1 MINRSS
7 WRILSMMQCW
17 RKEKTGGM
25 RLNFY
30 IARQMLVWLLISTF
44 SLIGIVWLSHALR
57 MIELIVNKGANMI
70 DFLLLTVLAIPLWII
85 IILPFSGLFATLFIL
100 NKLQQDREITAMRSV
115 GMSNMVIMRGPL
127 IVGVLMTCF
136 LYVNSALVLP
146 LTYSSYKNIIT
157 TLRTSAPIVVI
168 QEGVFTDITKGLT
181 IFVKK
186 REGKYDFSH
195 IFVHDKRDPEKNIE
209 VVAESGAILI
219 NSTPPKIIFNNGTRS
234 EFTAGQSQ
242 AAILEFDRYALN
254 LTSDKYVGRDRALD
268 HNEMSIS
275 ALLTQTHQ
283 REHYVHEMRAE
294 GHFRIASPL
303 LGLAMVLIAAVAI
316 LNSQYSRMGSW
327 KMILLGVLAGLSSL
341 IITVM
346 SRSLTVTYPPLFPL
360 IYLGPI
366 LPLLTCGVMMYQ
378 PVRLQKT
385 VTS

>member
-1 MINRSS
+1 
-7 WRILSMMQCW
+7 
-17 RKEKTGGM
+17 M

-136 LYVNSALVLP
+136 LYVNSALILP

-181 IFVKK
+181 IFVQK

-209 VVAESGAILI
+209 VVAESGSIMI
-219 NSTPPKIIFNNGTRS
+219 NSATPKIIFNKGTRS
-234 EFTAGQSQ
+234 EFTTGQSQ

-254 LTSDKYVGRDRALD
+254 LTSDKYVGKDRALD

-275 ALLTQTHQ
+275 ALLTSNT
-283 REHYVHEMRAE
+283 RALCHEMRAE

-327 KMILLGVLAGLSSL
+327 KMILLGVLAGLAA
-341 IITVM
+341 
-346 SRSLTVTYPPLFPL
+346 
-360 IYLGPI
+360 
-366 LPLLTCGVMMYQ
+366 
-378 PVRLQKT
+378 
-385 VTS
+385 

>member
-1 MINRSS
+1 
-7 WRILSMMQCW
+7 
-17 RKEKTGGM
+17 M

-115 GMSNMVIMRGPL
+115 GMSNMVILRGPL
-127 IVGVLMTCF
+127 LVGVLMTCF
-136 LYVNSALVLP
+136 LYVNSALILP

-195 IFVHDKRDPEKNIE
+195 IFVHDKRDPDKNIE
-209 VVAESGAILI
+209 VVAESGSIMI

-234 EFTAGQSQ
+234 EFTTGQSQ

-254 LTSDKYVGRDRALD
+254 LTSDKYVGKDRALD

-275 ALLTQTHQ
+275 ALLTQQHR
-283 REHYVHEMRAE
+283 REHYVREMRAE

-327 KMILLGVLAGLSSL
+327 KMILLGVLAGLGSL

-366 LPLLTCGVMMYQ
+366 LPLLTCAVIMYQ
-378 PVRLQKT
+378 PVRLQKA
-385 VTS
+385 VVS